1 MLVSEKRYSWK
12 EILRGNIFLTLILR
26 LSLILVLF
34 TLCRVAFYWYNRD
47 LFPGMDGSRFLRILV
62 GGIRFD
68 ISGILYLNALIFVLI
83 ILPIRQKFAGWYQ
96 GLIHV
101 LFVVFNSLGLL
112 VNLADMVYYRT
123 TLRRTTLSVLDQ
135 FENETNLLALT
146 WRFLSDF
153 WMVTIAFVVL
163 VWLLHRVS
171 SRIRVEGPKISNTIT
186 FYAGGLIPAMVF
198 SGLFIGGVR
207 GDFRKSTRP
216 ITISNAAAY
225 SAIPED
231 VYLIVN
237 TPFTLIRTA
246 TIGVIKKVDYF
257 KTEEQLEQVF
267 TPVHR
272 PKPDAAFR
280 SLNVVVIILES
291 FSMEFSGFYNK
302 RILGSEYI
310 GYTPFLDSL
319 ASAGVTFQYGFAN
332 GRKSIDAMPTVLSS
346 IPSIEV
352 PFVLSHYSN
361 NRVNSLASLLKVK
374 GYHSSFFHGA
384 PNGSMGFDAF
394 SRQAGFDVYVGKNE
408 YKGPGGTDGIWGVWD
423 HDFFPFFGQQLSQL
437 PQPFCSVMFSLSSH
451 HPFELP
457 DSHKGRYAEGVNKM
471 YPMVRYTDDA
481 LRDLF
486 TRIRKE
492 PWFAN
497 TLFVITADHVSSEVT
512 QPKYKTAWGQ
522 YAVPVIFYQ
531 EGMKPSFVS
540 DRVAQQMDIL
550 PSVLSYLN
558 YDKPF
563 VAFGKDLFSPGRNE
577 AFNYAGMAYQLME
590 DSLLLRYDGK
600 KSLALFDYWN
610 DPELKT
616 NLLSSV
622 PAESMERK
630 VQAYIQQY
638 NNRMVENRLTLSA
651 KP

>member
-1 MLVSEKRYSWK
+1 MLDPEKRYSWK

-257 KTEEQLEQVF
+257 KTEEQLEQV
-267 TPVHR
+267 
-272 PKPDAAFR
+272 
-280 SLNVVVIILES
+280 
-291 FSMEFSGFYNK
+291 
-302 RILGSEYI
+302 
-310 GYTPFLDSL
+310 
-319 ASAGVTFQYGFAN
+319 
-332 GRKSIDAMPTVLSS
+332 
-346 IPSIEV
+346 
-352 PFVLSHYSN
+352 
-361 NRVNSLASLLKVK
+361 
-374 GYHSSFFHGA
+374 
-384 PNGSMGFDAF
+384 
-394 SRQAGFDVYVGKNE
+394 
-408 YKGPGGTDGIWGVWD
+408 
-423 HDFFPFFGQQLSQL
+423 
-437 PQPFCSVMFSLSSH
+437 
-451 HPFELP
+451 
-457 DSHKGRYAEGVNKM
+457 
-471 YPMVRYTDDA
+471 
-481 LRDLF
+481 
-486 TRIRKE
+486 
-492 PWFAN
+492 
-497 TLFVITADHVSSEVT
+497 
-512 QPKYKTAWGQ
+512 
-522 YAVPVIFYQ
+522 
-531 EGMKPSFVS
+531 
-540 DRVAQQMDIL
+540 
-550 PSVLSYLN
+550 
-558 YDKPF
+558 
-563 VAFGKDLFSPGRNE
+563 
-577 AFNYAGMAYQLME
+577 
-590 DSLLLRYDGK
+590 
-600 KSLALFDYWN
+600 
-610 DPELKT
+610 
-616 NLLSSV
+616 
-622 PAESMERK
+622 
-630 VQAYIQQY
+630 
-638 NNRMVENRLTLSA
+638 
-651 KP
+651 